1 MNSKMRVLLIDDN
14 KDITDTVS
22 FYLDTQGIQCKIIND
37 GKKGL
42 EIIRSE
48 NFDVILVDLAMP
60 EFSGFDIVS
69 TLNKEGLLKFKNI
82 LLFTASS
89 VNSKDIIELLS
100 MGAKGVVK
108 KPPSIDELLEAI
120 NKFAS

>member
-1 MNSKMRVLLIDDN
+1 
-14 KDITDTVS
+14 
-22 FYLDTQGIQCKIIND
+22 
-37 GKKGL
+37 
-42 EIIRSE
+42 
-48 NFDVILVDLAMP
+48 
-60 EFSGFDIVS
+60 
-69 TLNKEGLLKFKNI
+69 LKFKNI

-108 KPPSIDELLEAI
+108 KPPSIDELMEAI

>member
-1 MNSKMRVLLIDDN
+1 MNSMMRVLLIDDN

-22 FYLDTQGIQCKIIND
+22 FCLDTQGIQCKIIND

-108 KPPSIDELLEAI
+108 KPPSIDELMEAI

>member
-1 MNSKMRVLLIDDN
+1 
-14 KDITDTVS
+14 
-22 FYLDTQGIQCKIIND
+22 
-37 GKKGL
+37 
-42 EIIRSE
+42 
-48 NFDVILVDLAMP
+48 LVDLAMP